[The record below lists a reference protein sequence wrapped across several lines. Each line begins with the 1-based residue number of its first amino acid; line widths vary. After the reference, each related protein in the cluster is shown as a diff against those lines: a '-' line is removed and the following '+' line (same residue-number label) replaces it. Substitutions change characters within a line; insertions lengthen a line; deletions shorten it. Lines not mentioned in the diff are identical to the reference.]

1 MTFCRQIF
9 VAFLLVAPA
18 TAGLAA
24 QGGVVLAIAVHG
36 DQDCPP
42 RDARAASAGHALKA
56 TRQHHGGATSIRSGG
71 GAGARGD
78 AARAAPGPMRDSHI
92 GSKTGTDHA
101 KGTNPATSS
110 GARQSGTNTNP
121 IDVHGGLPGPKDASP
136 DTVHQKVEEA
146 ARQVREL
153 QQRLTATKSP
163 HDTHA
168 GTPADHDA
176 AGRLATTPQA
186 ASSGAAGAA
195 TKSTLTGP
203 NPTNAAASS
212 LSAHGPPS
220 FTPTTSVVAPGPSG
234 AHPSTTAAIS
244 GTGMAHA
251 GTGPAAIGG
260 SARVVTG
267 VNGSTVRAKR

>member
-1 MTFCRQIF
+1 VTFCRQIF

-18 TAGLAA
+18 TAGLAV
-24 QGGVVLAIAVHG
+24 QGGRA
-36 DQDCPP
+36 P
-42 RDARAASAGHALKA
+42 RATSDARAPSAGHALKA

-78 AARAAPGPMRDSHI
+78 AARAATGPVRGSRI

-101 KGTNPATSS
+101 KGTNPSS
-110 GARQSGTNTNP
+110 GARQSGANTNP
-121 IDVHGGLPGPKDASP
+121 VDVHGGLPGPKDASR

-203 NPTNAAASS
+203 YPTNAAASS

-220 FTPTTSVVAPGPSG
+220 FTPTTSVVAPGAGPSG
-234 AHPSTTAAIS
+234 PHPSTTAAIS

>member
-1 MTFCRQIF
+1 VTFCRQIF
-9 VAFLLVAPA
+9 VAFLLVVPA

-24 QGGVVLAIAVHG
+24 QGGRA
-36 DQDCPP
+36 P
-42 RDARAASAGHALKA
+42 RATSDARAASAGHALKA

-78 AARAAPGPMRDSHI
+78 AARAARGPMRDSHI

-168 GTPADHDA
+168 GTPGDHDA

-186 ASSGAAGAA
+186 ASSGAASAA

-203 NPTNAAASS
+203 NPTNAGASS

-220 FTPTTSVVAPGPSG
+220 FTPTTSVVAPGAGPSG

-244 GTGMAHA
+244 GTGMTHA